1 MASDANTSLP
11 PESQPDLITVFR
23 LPEGGTDESEMVTV
37 QQLLEANGIRTVLV
51 GDSPLPNFAEEVRV
65 APEDAE
71 RARQI
76 IADAV
81 AAGPAAAEQ
90 AEAEFEN
97 PQG

>member
-1 MASDANTSLP
+1 MASEENLP
-11 PESQPDLITVFR
+11 PHSDLVTVFR
-23 LPEGGTDESEMVTV
+23 LPEGGIDESEVVTV
-37 QQLLEANGIRTVLV
+37 QRLLEANGIATVLV

-76 IADAV
+76 IEEAK

-90 AEAEFEN
+90 GESDYEN
-97 PQG
+97 PQA